1 MKDNKGVVHKTHGFT
16 LKNLYL
22 LVLSIFVII
31 IGYILMGGGKSED
44 GVSFNPEV
52 FNTMRTSVAPIVL
65 TIGYLGVLVAVIWK
79 DKSGNKDI
87 NK

>member
-1 MKDNKGVVHKTHGFT
+1 MKDNNKGVVHKTYGFT
-16 LKNLYL
+16 LKNLIIL
-22 LVLSIFVII
+22 LLSLVVIV

-52 FNTMRTSVAPIVL
+52 FNTMRTSVAPIIL

-79 DKSGNKDI
+79 DKSNKSD
-87 NK
+87 N